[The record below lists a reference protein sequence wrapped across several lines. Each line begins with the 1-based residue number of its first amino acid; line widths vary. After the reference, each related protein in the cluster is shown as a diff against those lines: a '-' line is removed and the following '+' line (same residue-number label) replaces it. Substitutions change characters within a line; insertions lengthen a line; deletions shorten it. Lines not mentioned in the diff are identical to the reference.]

1 MQILLK
7 PAPDTIR
14 ALTPDTDTIILLDF
28 QAFEQVKNDLL
39 ETPAVIH
46 LPKNTTKFESHE
58 GFDFFLLSVPNLKNP
73 LRQPKSIGIYFT
85 GHLLVFHAED
95 AILKQFSDQAAEKNA
110 DTSEHVLFSF
120 FNQLTIGDMQA
131 LDLIEQKIETLE
143 EALITAKKDS
153 CVKEI
158 IELRKKLRIL
168 KRYYEQLLD
177 IAENMEENENNLLST
192 KTLRYFKMLTGRINR
207 LLQNVNALRESVTQ
221 VREAY
226 QAQVDISLNRLM
238 EVFTVLTAVFLPL
251 TLIVGWYGMNLK
263 MPEFSWAYGYPFV
276 IALSLAVVVLTIWIF
291 KKNKWF

>member
-7 PAPDTIR
+7 PAPNTIR
-14 ALTPDTDTIILLDF
+14 AVTPDTDTIILLNF
-28 QAFEQVKNDLL
+28 QTFEQVKGDLIK
-39 ETPAVIH
+39 TPAVIH
-46 LPKNTTKFESHE
+46 LPNNTTKFESHE
-58 GFDFFLLSVPNLKNP
+58 GFDFFLLSVPNLKKT
-73 LRQPKSIGIYFT
+73 LQQPKSIGIYFT
-85 GHLLVFHAED
+85 GHLLVFLAED
-95 AILKQFSDQAAEKNA
+95 AILKQLSEQAAEQKNTTA
-110 DTSEHVLFSF
+110 EHVLFSF
-120 FNQLTIGDMQA
+120 FNQLTIGDIQA

-158 IELRKKLRIL
+158 IELRKNLRIL

-177 IAENMEENENNLLST
+177 IAEDIEENENNLLSG

-226 QAQVDISLNRLM
+226 QAQVDINLNRLM

-263 MPEFSWAYGYPFV
+263 MPEFGWAYGYPFV
-276 IALSLAVVVLTIWIF
+276 IALSLAVVALTIWIF